1 MTSSPP
7 HQGSNAERSRSRN
20 RTAVLGQIHHAGE
33 LGRAELARAL
43 DLSVQAVSNI
53 IADLL
58 QDGMLIEK
66 GARSAGRGLPAV
78 QYGIKPEGGFALG
91 IEVRPNVIFAA
102 LLDLTGTAV
111 FTRRSVL
118 KSARPEDVILEVT
131 RLRDAA
137 LTVVPA
143 ARDRMLGAGIVMPG
157 PFGATGLSGR
167 ETELPEWQNV
177 NPAELFQSAL
187 GLPVE
192 VSNDANAAAM
202 AERIS
207 GCAHGLGSFAYLYF
221 GTGLGLGLVS
231 QGHLVRGAFGN
242 AGEIGHIP
250 VPTPLGSAPLET
262 RLSRMS
268 VRRQL
273 EMSGHNNIDFE
284 KIEKLYATSD
294 PELMT
299 WLGSASDALGHA
311 MQIIENVFDP
321 QTTILGGAMPD
332 AVLRHLVRNVSLNN
346 ASVSRRSDNP
356 QPRLQCGASGQ
367 LVATLGAAAL
377 ILNSRLTPHAATH

>member
-1 MTSSPP
+1 MTSPPP

-78 QYGIKPEGGFALG
+78 QYGIDPEGGFALG
-91 IEVRPNVIFAA
+91 IEVRPNAIFAA
-102 LLDLTGTAV
+102 LLDLVGTTV
-111 FTRRSVL
+111 FTQRSKL
-118 KSARPEDVILEVT
+118 RSARPEDVILEVT

-137 LTVVPA
+137 LAEVPA
-143 ARDRMLGAGIVMPG
+143 AANRMLGAGIVMPG

-187 GLPVE
+187 DLPVE

-207 GCAHGLGSFAYLYF
+207 GSAHGLGSFAYLYF

-268 VRRQL
+268 VQRQL
-273 EMSGHNNIDFE
+273 EISGHSDIDFE
-284 KIEKLYATSD
+284 KIEQLYAASD
-294 PELMT
+294 PELMS
-299 WLGSASDALGHA
+299 WLGSATDALSHA
-311 MQIIENVFDP
+311 MQIIENIFDP

-332 AVLRHLVRNVSLNN
+332 AVLQHLVRNVSLNG
-346 ASVSRRSDNP
+346 ASVSRRSDNS
-356 QPRLQCGASGQ
+356 QPRLQCGASGR